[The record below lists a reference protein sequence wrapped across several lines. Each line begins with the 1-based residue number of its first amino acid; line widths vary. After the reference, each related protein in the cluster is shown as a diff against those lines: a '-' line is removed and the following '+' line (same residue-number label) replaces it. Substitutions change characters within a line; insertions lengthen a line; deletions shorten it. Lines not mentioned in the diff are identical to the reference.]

1 MYIILPYRA
10 GIGEDSILF
19 NSSLYFKNDAE
30 WEELKLD
37 ITMTRCLKNK
47 LMNLNVSNFGIP
59 SSEFILDVLLIYQL
73 VIIYM
78 EMHTVSA

>member
-59 SSEFILDVLLIYQL
+59 SSEFIQDVLLIYQL
-73 VIIYM
+73 VIFYM